1 MITYYSKNT
10 MYFDKKYKTIFVA
23 EKYTF
28 WHLWGD
34 YMKVINKK
42 IDINAHIENVSSNVI
57 LEKGNAVAIINF
69 SNLWYGD
76 ITAIKFDAIGYN
88 AFGDVVTIGNKKN
101 FILIIQD
108 VKINKN
114 ENVKNFKVKLPIQ
127 DIRKI
132 DLKEVQ
138 ICYADG
144 MVLTYQGE
152 KYIDVELEE
161 YDDSDKEQ
169 LEAIHKM
176 YDERIKYRAKEIDD
190 GWICGCGRYNQKEEV
205 ICSLCG
211 KSKEETFDV
220 TSDEGIQKIT
230 ESYIKKIENDKE
242 KAKLNKQKI
251 KVKVG
256 IGIVIVSIFVGII
269 GNSHILSEREIYESV
284 EEMQSALKGMWVYK
298 SVSGNVL
305 KRLTI
310 NDDTG
315 IEKYDITGDEF
326 EGQINW
332 NPSRG
337 KFDFLGSKFVIE
349 KGGEVIKEG
358 DYTYTKGGMFRTV
371 SSNKSFES
379 TPDSLVKDPYKDL
392 KIKIDTVSS
401 NSSYSYCTGS
411 VKNNGTKTYKFVK
424 VKAAFKDSADDVVD
438 TDWTYVVGD
447 EGLAPGEA
455 STFKVSVPKNS
466 KIRSCEVSL
475 LDWD

>member
-1 MITYYSKNT
+1 
-10 MYFDKKYKTIFVA
+10 MYFDKKHKPILVA

-190 GWICGCGRYNQKEEV
+190 GWICGCGRYNPKEEV

-220 TSDEGIQKIT
+220 TSEEGIQKIT
-230 ESYIKKIENDKE
+230 ESYIQKIENDKE

-256 IGIVIVSIFVGII
+256 IGIVIVSIFAVII
-269 GNSHILSEREIYESV
+269 GNSYTLSKREVYKSV
-284 EEMQSALKGMWVYK
+284 EDMQSALEGTWSHK
-298 SVSGNVL
+298 SASGDVL
-305 KRLTI
+305 WQLTI
-310 NDDTG
+310 KDDTG
-315 IEKYDITGDEF
+315 IKKFDADDEGF
-326 EGQINW
+326 ENPISW

-337 KFDFLGSKFVIE
+337 TFSFLGNKYVIE
-349 KGGEVIKEG
+349 KGGKTIKEN
-358 DYTYTKGGMFRTV
+358 DYIYTKGGTWP
-371 SSNKSFES
+371 
-379 TPDSLVKDPYKDL
+379 TPVTFVNPYQDL